1 MRRGVS
7 GVSVW
12 CAALL
17 ALGSAFSAT
26 TVAAQALEPPAPY
39 QPTDANGVNLATGG
53 VTVSTVEIGVGQKG
67 AGGLFYSATYD
78 TGAFG
83 WRHSTWGG
91 IQREPANNPTA
102 PLPSFTVTVM
112 GQSVAFE
119 RLGTS
124 GAFQAVDGY
133 GQLTFSAGVYTF
145 TALDGTVATFLKSQS
160 TDFPNLANEGV
171 IQEIVRPDGER
182 ITFTYTGSGTNL
194 LPLSVSNTLGY
205 QIHFDWTSAS
215 RFTVTALNNGVDACA
230 ITATTCTF
238 SRSWPSLTFTQPS
251 ANLRHATDNL
261 GRTLRI
267 GLTSGKISSWA
278 NPSQTTGWSYSVV
291 RDIGGDPTRS
301 SVSDGVGTWQYHV
314 PPRNPI
320 TSEATTTVTDPNSND
335 TQYHFAW
342 QVPDAGPPLP
352 ELRWIKDALN
362 RTTQIV
368 QDGGGLRL
376 VTYPEGNG
384 VDVLRNERGDI
395 DTITRR
401 AKPGSGLADTV
412 VVATY
417 GDCSTPIL
425 CGRPTAVTDARG
437 FVTDY
442 TYASHGGVLTVTR
455 PAPAPGGVR
464 PQTRSTY
471 GQFYAWYRDPT
482 GIVQAPTP
490 VWRLTG
496 TSACAT
502 GNTCAGAANEVV
514 TSTSYQAGSASAFS
528 NLLPVLQ
535 SGGSGD
541 GLLTATT
548 TTIWTA
554 NGDAEYVDGPL
565 PGTADTSR
573 TLYDAMR
580 QTVGVIGPD
589 PDGAGGR
596 LYPATRTTHNADGQP
611 TSVEQGTTTAQTDP
625 AWAAFNPLRTS
636 TTVYD
641 PQGRK
646 VREIANAG
654 SVAPRIVQY
663 AYDGEGR
670 LTCTAVRMNPTTF
683 DALPPSGCTPAS
695 TGAFGP
701 DRISQNAYDA
711 ADQLT
716 STIEALGTTVQRTA
730 LTQAWTANGK
740 IDWVEDALGNRSDY
754 AYDGFDR
761 LQRLYLPLPT
771 VGAHAANPG
780 DYEAYEYDAADNPTA
795 KITRAGL
802 SFVTTFDRLNR
813 IFVID
818 APGVDIERA
827 FSYDNLDRRT
837 AAWRPGIANST
848 ISTAWDA
855 LGRPTSETSTLGA
868 MTMQY
873 DLAGRRTRLT
883 WPDAVYVS
891 YAWNLD
897 NQMRSITEGAAANPI
912 TAYAYDDLG
921 RRTGIT
927 RGNGAATTY
936 GWDNA
941 SQLTALDQNLTG
953 TANDLALGFNWN
965 PAGQM
970 VGRTASNPVYDYVP
984 AAITA
989 AYVNNG
995 LNQSTA
1001 VAGATLTWS
1010 VQGNLTS
1017 DGTRTFT
1024 YDAANRLTGT
1034 TGSVLTYDA
1043 LDRLVG
1049 KTGADGGRI
1058 QYDGAQ
1064 LSTVYN
1070 SAGVV
1075 TERYVGGPNLDEW
1088 AVLWTGATTAA
1099 PQWPLQNHQASV
1111 IALTDATGAATAT
1124 LAYDEYGRP
1133 RAGNLGRFQYTGQM
1147 MLPDFGLQ
1155 HYKARGYYAALGR
1168 FVQTDPVGYAQG
1180 LNLYAYVGN
1189 DPVNGTDPTGM
1200 QECVGGPCPRNLIQA
1215 VADVR
1220 TASQS
1225 HPSAQARSELVE
1237 LVAAVDN
1244 SSDSGITFNVGGVP
1258 SGETADTAPG
1268 GRTTTINLS
1277 ASLVEN
1283 ADNGL
1288 PGNRSNLA
1296 STVGHA
1302 VRHAIDGK
1310 INGGNP
1316 STLDELSATEGNA
1329 WRDTLSVYQGL
1340 QAVGVMPPQNL
1351 QGFPPT
1357 PGPNATSMENQQW
1370 ITRGVQSLCAQLG
1383 LQC

>member
-1 MRRGVS
+1 MRCSFWSVK
-7 GVSVW
+7 VW
-12 CAALL
+12 CAPLIALDL
-17 ALGSAFSAT
+17 SLFAT
-26 TVAAQALEPPAPY
+26 AADGQALEPPAPY
-39 QPTDANGVNLATGG
+39 QPTDAHGVNLATGG
-53 VTVSTVEIGVGQKG
+53 VTVSTVEIGLGQKG

-91 IQREPANNPTA
+91 IQREPANDPTA

-133 GQLTFSAGVYTF
+133 GALTFSAGVYTF

-182 ITFTYTGSGTNL
+182 ITFTYTGTRSDL
-194 LPLSVSNTLGY
+194 RPLSVSNTLGY

-215 RFTVTALNNGVDACA
+215 SFTVTALNNGVDACA
-230 ITATTCTF
+230 PTAATCAF
-238 SRSWPSLTFTQPS
+238 SRSWPSLTFTQPT
-251 ANLRHATDNL
+251 ANERHATDAL

-267 GLTSGKISSWA
+267 GLTNGKVSSWA
-278 NPSQTTGWSYSVV
+278 TPAQTTGWSYSVV
-291 RDIGGDPTRS
+291 RNIGGDPTRS

-314 PPRNPI
+314 PPRDPV
-320 TSEATTTVTDPNSND
+320 TKEATTTITDPNNDD

-362 RTTQIV
+362 RTTQVV
-368 QDGGGLRL
+368 QDGGGLRQ

-384 VDVLRNERGDI
+384 VVVFRNTRGDI
-395 DTITRR
+395 ETITRS
-401 AKPGSGLADTV
+401 AKPGSPLADTV
-412 VVATY
+412 VTATY

-437 FVTDY
+437 YVTDY

-455 PAPAPGGVR
+455 PAPAAGGVR

-471 GQFYAWYRDPT
+471 GQFYAWYRDAT
-482 GIVQAPTP
+482 GIVQAPAP

-496 TSACAT
+496 TSACTT
-502 GNTCAGAANEVV
+502 GTTCAGAANEVV
-514 TSTSYQAGSASAFS
+514 TSTSYQAGSTSAFS
-528 NLLPVLQ
+528 NLLPVVQ

-548 TTIWTA
+548 TTSWTA

-565 PGTADTSR
+565 PGAADTTR

-596 LYPATRTTHNADGQP
+596 LYPATRTTYNAEGQP
-611 TSVEQGTTTAQTDP
+611 TVVEQGTTTAQTDP
-625 AWAAFNPLRTS
+625 AWAAFS
-636 TTVYD
+636 TLQTATTAYD
-641 PQGRK
+641 AQGR
-646 VREIANAG
+646 VTRETAAAG
-654 SVAPRIVQY
+654 SVAPRITQY
-663 AYDGEGR
+663 AYDAEGR
-670 LTCTAVRMNPTTF
+670 LICTAVRMNPTTF
-683 DALPPSGCTPAS
+683 GALPPSACAPAS
-695 TGAFGP
+695 TGTFGP

-716 STIEALGTTVQRTA
+716 STIEALGTPVQRTA

-740 IDWVEDALGNRSDY
+740 VDWVEDALGNRSDY

-761 LQRLYLPLPT
+761 LQRLYFPMPT
-771 VGAHAANPG
+771 VGAHAANPA
-780 DYEAYEYDAADNPTA
+780 DYEYYEYDAADNPTG
-795 KITRAGL
+795 KISRAGL

-827 FSYDNLDRRT
+827 FAYDNLDRRT
-837 AAWRPGIANST
+837 AAWRPGIAGST
-848 ISTAWDA
+848 ISTTWDA
-855 LGRPTSETSTLGA
+855 LGRQTSETSVLGA
-868 MTMQY
+868 MSMQY

-891 YAWNLD
+891 YAWDLD
-897 NQMRSITEGAAANPI
+897 NQMRSITEGAAANPV
-912 TAYAYDDLG
+912 TAYTYDDLG

-936 GWDNA
+936 GWDDA
-941 SQLTALDQNLTG
+941 SQLTALDQNPTG
-953 TANDLALGFNWN
+953 TAHDLALGFSWS

-970 VGRTASNPVYDYVP
+970 VGRTASNPAYDYVP
-984 AAITA
+984 AALAA

-995 LNQSTA
+995 LNQSTT
-1001 VAGATLTWS
+1001 VAGASLTWS
-1010 VQGNLTS
+1010 AQGNLTS
-1017 DGTRTFT
+1017 DGTHTFT

-1034 TGSVLTYDA
+1034 TGSILTYDA
-1043 LDRLVG
+1043 LDRLLE
-1049 KTGADGGRI
+1049 KTGTDGGRF

-1064 LSTVYN
+1064 LATVYN
-1070 SAGVV
+1070 GAGGV
-1075 TERYVGGPNLDEW
+1075 TERYVGGPSPDEW
-1088 AVLWTGATTAA
+1088 AVIYTGATTAT
-1099 PQWPLQNHQASV
+1099 PQWPLQNHQASI

-1147 MLPDFGLQ
+1147 MLPDFSLQ
-1155 HYKARGYYAALGR
+1155 HYKARGYHAELGR
-1168 FVQTDPVGYAQG
+1168 FMQTDPVGYEQG
-1180 LNLYAYVGN
+1180 LNLYAYAGN
-1189 DPVNGTDPTGM
+1189 DPANMIDPTGEEAACM
-1200 QECVGGPCPRNLIQA
+1200 YGPSQCGSRQISAADIRAQRAIVRFMANVAEQGLNLVTRGRSSIFTRPLRQMSGVDRPLTTSVPVTPTRQGP
-1215 VADVR
+1215 VA
-1220 TASQS
+1220 
-1225 HPSAQARSELVE
+1225 
-1237 LVAAVDN
+1237 
-1244 SSDSGITFNVGGVP
+1244 
-1258 SGETADTAPG
+1258 TAPYRRPSNATTPQQRASVQGRPCEICGVTTPRQVAGHRDPLVREHFETGSIDTQRMRSIEAVRPECPTCSAAEG
-1268 GRTTTINLS
+1268 GRLS
-1277 ASLVEN
+1277 HYS
-1283 ADNGL
+1283 
-1288 PGNRSNLA
+1288 R
-1296 STVGHA
+1296 
-1302 VRHAIDGK
+1302 
-1310 INGGNP
+1310 
-1316 STLDELSATEGNA
+1316 
-1329 WRDTLSVYQGL
+1329 
-1340 QAVGVMPPQNL
+1340 
-1351 QGFPPT
+1351 
-1357 PGPNATSMENQQW
+1357 QQ
-1370 ITRGVQSLCAQLG
+1370 RAQLPDD
-1383 LQC
+1383 